1 MVHALEEGS
10 DQSQFDGNG
19 ERSTHYPKRG
29 TDASTSQGDL
39 RGTFSVTTSSEL
51 QERSSGLGDGEQRA
65 PAMRKPNG
73 NDLGKEKRPSKATKK
88 GEQTQSLRS
97 KVSFCSSVFWWY
109 VSQSQRWQGFW
120 LCWKHLDLE
129 MTAKKLSL
137 EERVM
142 FASSF
147 LYGKSEKKN

>member
-19 ERSTHYPKRG
+19 ERSTHYPERG

-39 RGTFSVTTSSEL
+39 RGTSSVTTSSEL
-51 QERSSGLGDGEQRA
+51 QERSSGLGNGEQRA

-73 NDLGKEKRPSKATKK
+73 NDLGKERPSKATKK
-88 GEQTQSLRS
+88 GEQTQSFRS

-147 LYGKSEKKN
+147 LYGKSEKQN